1 MTDLQNHTPP
11 RSGVALLKR
20 WSPVALLLAA
30 LIAFFAT
37 GLHQRLSLDELAL
50 QYGGLTSFVAE
61 NKVQAV
67 LFAMLVY
74 LTAVAASFPA
84 AWLLTVAIGLVFG
97 WALGAFTVVIGA
109 TLGASVLFFAA
120 RSLLADFFRA
130 RAGARLNVM
139 AEGFRENAVSY
150 MLFLR
155 LAPIFPFLLVNV
167 VPAILGV
174 RFRTYFWTTAVGII
188 PGTIA
193 YSFAGEGLRSVIGE
207 RATACAA
214 GIPPCGQ
221 PFSARDIITSEMLI
235 AFTLL
240 ALVSIMP
247 ALIKRFRGKKTGK
260 PS

>member
-1 MTDLQNHTPP
+1 MQNQTPP
-11 RSGVALLKR
+11 RPASALLKR
-20 WSPVALLLAA
+20 WGPIVLLLAA
-30 LIAFFAT
+30 LVAFFAT
-37 GLHQRLSLDELAL
+37 NLHQRLSLDEIAL
-50 QYGGLTSFVAE
+50 QYGALRAFVAD
-61 NKVQAV
+61 NKIQAV
-67 LFAMLVY
+67 LFTMLVY

-97 WALGAFTVVIGA
+97 WALAAFIVVIGA
-109 TLGASVLFFAA
+109 TLGASILFFAA

-130 RAGARLNVM
+130 RAGERLNTM
-139 AEGFRENAVSY
+139 AEGFRKNAVSY

-193 YSFAGEGLRSVIGE
+193 YSFAGEGLRSIIGE
-207 RATACAA
+207 RARACAV

-221 PFSARDIITSEMLI
+221 PFSARDIITPEILI
-235 AFTLL
+235 AFSLL
-240 ALVSIMP
+240 ALVSIIP
-247 ALIKRFRGKKTGK
+247 AVLRHFRKKRADR
-260 PS
+260 PD